1 LGKNTTF
8 VDKNVDL
15 KRLAKRTYSYLN
27 ENKFE
32 VAYSKDESE
41 PATWFFIQ
49 ARKLGTVRTIAGMRR
64 STDITIK
71 GKPNQFDVNISTGE
85 WGKNMMSS
93 APLLLGAAL
102 GKDNDYAVIA
112 SVAAAGVSSV
122 VKWFTARRFETNLRK
137 FIVDQIKFLENSYA
151 KEKPQ
156 PAPNKTVKKDSM
168 EYSCDYVSGYPSWN
182 EHLLGGTLT
191 LELYQTGKNKII
203 FSSPTSKSKKI
214 ILPAEL
220 VEEANIISH
229 KKGFSEDDL
238 MIRLKCKN
246 QTGKTIYPVF
256 NISDDIIRNVVSGI
270 SELVS
275 DDKIPNMMSETMT
288 TDIKNC
294 KNCNVEI
301 SAKFKF
307 CTSCGFKQ

>member
-1 LGKNTTF
+1 
-8 VDKNVDL
+8 VDL
-15 KRLAKRTYSYLN
+15 KRLAKRVYSYLN

-49 ARKLGTVRTIAGMRR
+49 ARKVDKLRTITGMRR

-71 GKPNQFDVNISTGE
+71 GKPDHFDVNISTGE
-85 WGKNMMSS
+85 WGKNLMSS
-93 APLLLGAAL
+93 APLLLGAGL
-102 GKDNDYAVIA
+102 LKDNDYAVIA

-122 VKWFTARRFETNLRK
+122 IKWFTARNFEVNLKK
-137 FIVDQIKFLENSYA
+137 FIVDQIKFLENSYS
-151 KEKPQ
+151 KEIP
-156 PAPNKTVKKDSM
+156 PNPEKKLKKDSM
-168 EYSCDYVSGYPSWN
+168 EYQCDYVGGYPNWK
-182 EHLLGGTLT
+182 EHLLGGRLI
-191 LELYQTGKNKII
+191 LELYENGKNKII

-214 ILPAEL
+214 ILPAEGIK
-220 VEEANIISH
+220 EANIISQ

-238 MIRLKCKN
+238 MIQLNCKN
-246 QTGKTIYPVF
+246 KSGEIVHPVF

-275 DDKIPNMMSETMT
+275 DDKIPNMMGETIT
-288 TDIKNC
+288 SDTKKC
-294 KNCNVEI
+294 RNCNLDI
-301 SAKFKF
+301 STKFKF

>member
-1 LGKNTTF
+1 MGKTATF

-15 KRLAKRTYSYLN
+15 KRLAKRVYSYLN

-32 VAYSKDESE
+32 VAYSKDEE

-49 ARKLGTVRTIAGMRR
+49 ARKISTIRTIAGMRR

-71 GKPNQFDVNISTGE
+71 GKPEHFDVIISTGE

-122 VKWFTARRFETNLRK
+122 IKWYTARKFETNLK
-137 FIVDQIKFLENSYA
+137 NFIRDQINFLEDSYL
-151 KEKPQ
+151 KEPKV
-156 PAPNKTVKKDSM
+156 VKKDTTIKMDSM
-168 EYSCDYVSGYPSWN
+168 EYPCDYVSGYPNWN
-182 EHLLGGTLT
+182 EHILGGRMV
-191 LELYQTGKNKII
+191 LELYQNGKNKII
-203 FSSPTSKSKKI
+203 FLPPSSKKKI
-214 ILPAEL
+214 TLPAEMI
-220 VEEANIISH
+220 EEANMISK

-238 MIRLKCKN
+238 MIQLKCKN
-246 QTGKTIYPVF
+246 KSGENIMYPIF

-275 DDKIPNMMSETMT
+275 DDKVPNMMSETVT
-288 TDIKNC
+288 TNTTNC
-294 KNCNVEI
+294 RNCNTEI
-301 SAKFKF
+301 SPSSKF
-307 CTSCGFKQ
+307 CSSCGFRQ

>member
-1 LGKNTTF
+1 MGKTITII
-8 VDKNVDL
+8 DKNVDL
-15 KRLAKRTYSYLN
+15 KRLAKRIYAYLN
-27 ENKFE
+27 ESKFE
-32 VAYSKDESE
+32 VAYSKDDD

-49 ARKLGTVRTIAGMRR
+49 AKKVDKIRTIVGMRR

-71 GKPNQFDVNISTGE
+71 GKPNHFDVNISTGE

-93 APLLLGAAL
+93 ASMLLGAAL
-102 GKDNDYAVIA
+102 GKDNDYAIIA

-122 VKWFTARRFETNLRK
+122 VKWFTARKFETNLQK
-137 FIVDQIKFLENSYA
+137 FIVDQIEFLENSYI

-156 PAPNKTVKKDSM
+156 PVPNKTVKKDFM
-168 EYSCDYVSGYPSWN
+168 EYPCDYVSGYPNWN

-203 FSSPTSKSKKI
+203 FTSPTSKSRKI
-214 ILPAEL
+214 TLLAEL

-229 KKGFSEDDL
+229 KIGFSEDDH

-246 QTGKTIYPVF
+246 QTGKAIYPVF

-275 DDKIPNMMSETMT
+275 DDKIPNLMSETVT
-288 TDIKNC
+288 AEKKNC

-301 SAKFKF
+301 SLKHKF
-307 CTSCGFKQ
+307 CTNCGFKQ

>member
-1 LGKNTTF
+1 MGKTATF

-15 KRLAKRTYSYLN
+15 KRLAKRVFSYLN
-27 ENKFE
+27 ESKFE

-49 ARKLGTVRTIAGMRR
+49 ARKISTIRTIAGMRR

-71 GKPNQFDVNISTGE
+71 GKPEHFDVIVSTGE

-122 VKWFTARRFETNLRK
+122 VKWFSARKFETNIK
-137 FIVDQIKFLENSYA
+137 NFIKDQINFLTDSYS
-151 KEKPQ
+151 KQEKP
-156 PAPNKTVKKDSM
+156 PDTNNNAKIDSM
-168 EYSCDYVSGYPSWN
+168 EYPCDYVEGYPKWN
-182 EHLLGGTLT
+182 SVILGGKMI
-191 LELYQTGKNKII
+191 LELYQNGKNNVI
-203 FSSPTSKSKKI
+203 FAAPTSKKI
-214 ILPAEL
+214 MLSAEL
-220 VEEANIISH
+220 IEEANIIAK

-238 MIRLKCKN
+238 MVQLKCKN
-246 QTGKTIYPVF
+246 KSGNTIYPVF
-256 NISDDIIRNVVSGI
+256 NIADDIIRNVVSGI

-275 DDKIPNMMSETMT
+275 DDKVPDMMNQNIVMNAKKCRDCHVAIEQ
-288 TDIKNC
+288 N
-294 KNCNVEI
+294 
-301 SAKFKF
+301 AKF
-307 CTSCGFKQ
+307 CPSCGFRQ